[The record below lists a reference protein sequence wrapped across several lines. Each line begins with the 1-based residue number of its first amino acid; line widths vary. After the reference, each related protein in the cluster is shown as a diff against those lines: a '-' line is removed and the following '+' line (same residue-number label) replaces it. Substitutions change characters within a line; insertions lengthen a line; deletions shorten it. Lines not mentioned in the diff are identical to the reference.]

1 MAVFSALKIIDKSDL
16 PNLPQTDANA
26 NTLNTLLT
34 TFFIILGA
42 IAVLMIVIAGTR
54 YIFARGN
61 PEKITQAKNVIL
73 YSVIGLVLA
82 AMAAAIVNVVIGR
95 AG

>member
-1 MAVFSALKIIDKSDL
+1 MIKFAIPIINSN
-16 PNLPQTDANA
+16 NLPGPKADAA
-26 NTLNTLLT
+26 ALNRILT
-34 TFFIILGA
+34 TFFIVLGA

-54 YIFARGN
+54 YVFARGN
-61 PEKITQAKNVIL
+61 PEKITQAKNMIL

-82 AMAAAIVNVVIGR
+82 ASAAAIVNIVIDR

>member
-1 MAVFSALKIIDKSDL
+1 MNFFAALKLIDKS
-16 PNLPQTDANA
+16 NLPQTPANDS
-26 NTLNTLLT
+26 TLRTILT
-34 TFFIILGA
+34 DTFIIIGA

-54 YIFARGN
+54 YVFARGN

-82 AMAAAIVNVVIGR
+82 ALAASIVNVVIDR

>member
-1 MAVFSALKIIDKSDL
+1 MGIFAALKLLDKS
-16 PNLPQTDANA
+16 NLPQTSANDS
-26 NTLNTLLT
+26 TLNTLLT

-61 PEKITQAKNVIL
+61 AEKITQAKNMIL
-73 YSVIGLVLA
+73 YSVIGLILA
-82 AMAAAIVNVVIGR
+82 ALAASIVNVVINR